1 MVREEFSEGLEKM
14 LNVGVIGLGNMGR
27 LHMMNC
33 LHVDNVKVVAAAD
46 SSKKAL
52 NKAKSIGVKHL
63 YTDYRDLLNDSLN
76 LNTVIISL
84 PNFLHFESVQLALEA
99 GLNVFIEKPLANTV
113 EECRKIVK
121 LVEKSDRKFM
131 IGHSMRFVDAI
142 EKMKDATDEGRIGKL
157 EVITTE
163 SIQNGP
169 LSHGLIP
176 KPVSD
181 WWFDPKKSGGGA
193 LLDLGYHLI
202 DLFRFFAG
210 DSKVLF
216 SCLDHKFNLPVEDGA
231 TVILASSNPSVRGII
246 NVGWYQKSVFPK
258 FNFRLILHGNAGYI
272 SSDDLVPSNIYLHAV
287 KEGTKNLFRKII
299 RRKIRPLSWTYWYES
314 YYKELDHFFNCI
326 KQDLDPS
333 ISAFDGL
340 KTIELI
346 EGAYKIFDK
355 NFTQEED

>member
-1 MVREEFSEGLEKM
+1 M
-14 LNVGVIGLGNMGR
+14 LNVGVIGLGHMGR

-33 LHVDNVKVVAAAD
+33 LHIDDVKVVAVAD

-52 NKAKSIGVKHL
+52 NKAKSIGVRNL
-63 YTDYRDLLNDSLN
+63 YTDYRDLLNDSLSID
-76 LNTVIISL
+76 TVVISL
-84 PNFLHFESVQLALEA
+84 PNFLHFESIELALEA
-99 GLNVFIEKPLANTV
+99 GLSVFIEKPLANTV

-121 LVEKSDRKFM
+121 LVEKSGRKFM

-142 EKMKDATDEGRIGKL
+142 EKMKDATDKGRIGKL
-157 EVITTE
+157 EIVTTE

-169 LSHGLIP
+169 LSHGLVP

-210 DSKVLF
+210 DSKLLF
-216 SCLDHKFNLPVEDGA
+216 SCLDYKFNLPVEDGA

-246 NVGWYQKSVFPK
+246 NVGWYQKSIFPK
-258 FNFRLILHGNAGYI
+258 FDFRFILHGNAGYI
-272 SSDDLVPSNIYLHAV
+272 SSDDFVPSNIYLHAI
-287 KEGTKNLFRKII
+287 KEGTKNFFRKIVGK
-299 RRKIRPLSWTYWYES
+299 KIRPLSWTYWYES
-314 YYKELDHFFNCI
+314 HYKGLKHFFDCV

-333 ISAFDGL
+333 ISAVDGL
-340 KTIELI
+340 KTVELI
-346 EGAYKIFDK
+346 EEAYKTFGE
-355 NFTQEED
+355 NSTQGKD